1 MNHKLVESYIKDSL
15 RKQFGREATFEN
27 GIAYIGT
34 CVEVDFDEDAIY
46 IFGYKTHKVLVLN
59 YPEKSDNDIAIRLLF
74 CIIMTEYNLEGYFSV
89 YSEEDS

>member
-1 MNHKLVESYIKDSL
+1 MNHKLVESYIKDRL

-34 CVEVDFDEDAIY
+34 CVEVDFDEDVIY
-46 IFGYKTHKVLVLN
+46 ICGYKTHTVLVLN
-59 YPEKSDNDIAIRLLF
+59 YPEKSDNDTAIRLLF
-74 CIIMTEYNLEGYFSV
+74 RIIMAV